1 MSSKYICT
9 ALFGSLILLNT
20 GCPIPPQPRYFDCR
34 FTISVRRQPN
44 SGEVAGARGIWV
56 KPEDP
61 VSSNLPVGTGYWI
74 EAEDTHV
81 PQGNWFFYVVSLI
94 APRLDAESNSVV
106 AGIRLMMT
114 PRNGA
119 KRLSGLSAE
128 LGVLRMVTQTNF
140 RPNIGIIASKQEL
153 DVSDFVKAAD
163 MTLSASDW
171 GADCGSSPP
180 TVGSVKKLRCEA
192 KPPPIKQDGKRPGD
206 TGESLCGITKEKNDV
221 DVAQLWHGDFMVVR

>member
-20 GCPIPPQPRYFDCR
+20 GCPPPPPLRNFDCH
-34 FTISVRRQPN
+34 FKISVRRQPN
-44 SGEVAGARGIWV
+44 SGELAAADGVWV

-61 VSSNLPVGTGYWI
+61 ISSNLPVGSGYWI
-74 EAEDTHV
+74 KAEDTHV
-81 PQGNWFFYVVSLI
+81 PQGNWFFYVVGLI
-94 APRLDAESNSVV
+94 APRLDAESKSVV

-119 KRLSGLSAE
+119 KKLSELGAE
-128 LGVLRMVTQTNF
+128 LGVLRIVTQPNF

-153 DVSDFVKAAD
+153 DVSDFVRAAD
-163 MTLSASDW
+163 MTLSASAW
-171 GADCGSSPP
+171 GADCGSGPP
-180 TVGSVKKLRCEA
+180 TVGSVKKLSCEA

-206 TGESLCGITKEKNDV
+206 TEESLCGMTKEKNDS
-221 DVAQLWHGDFMVVR
+221 DVAQLWHGDFMVVK